1 MSDVTPLAAA
11 RWRKRNAVQGVKD
24 ALAELRVANR
34 QLAVAEGRPVPQL
47 RLACGHGAEGNSEQ
61 DEGCRAEDAPTHPL
75 DAAEGSAGVH
85 GHDETPAGPEG
96 CCCKF
101 CGSHRVA
108 PGSWPD
114 PMCHNCIVAW
124 MTGELDRDPA
134 KQPAPTEC
142 PRCGEAHYGHD
153 WCQAN

>member
-85 GHDETPAGPEG
+85 GHDETPAEPETGFVESGTFDELARKHANETFDRPDYRGPLG
-96 CCCKF
+96 
-101 CGSHRVA
+101 
-108 PGSWPD
+108 
-114 PMCHNCIVAW
+114 
-124 MTGELDRDPA
+124 
-134 KQPAPTEC
+134 
-142 PRCGEAHYGHD
+142 
-153 WCQAN
+153 